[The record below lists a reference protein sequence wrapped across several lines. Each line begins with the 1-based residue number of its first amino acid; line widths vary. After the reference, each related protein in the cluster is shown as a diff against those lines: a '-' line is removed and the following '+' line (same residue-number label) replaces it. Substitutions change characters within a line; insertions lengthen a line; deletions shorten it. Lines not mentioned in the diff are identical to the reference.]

1 MLTTLFLILIAILV
15 WLFFAYN
22 KLRRLAENV
31 KQKQSNIYA
40 TVKKRHD
47 IAQRLSD
54 IASSYGDHEKLTHL
68 TITESD
74 SIDKANIAVS
84 EASHLIGN
92 VQMLANRFPDLKAN
106 TTYQQLMVQ
115 LDEIETTILERREA
129 YNAAVQLYNSTRGS
143 IPHLFYAS
151 QLGFVEATY
160 FEMDENGMDQLVSF
174 KTDDG
179 KILRDTMGRMASAA
193 SENVKKIKNKINDN
207 TEKDSP
213 DNQQ

>member
-1 MLTTLFLILIAILV
+1 MLTTLFLIFIAILV
-15 WLFFAYN
+15 WLFFSYN

-193 SENVKKIKNKINDN
+193 SENVKRIKNKINDN

-213 DNQQ
+213 DNQ